1 MNLRHASGGAWK
13 TLGLLGLMLL
23 VHPVGAW
30 YKHVAS
36 PRYHTVGR
44 ASGLLMGIRRSP
56 YLWRRDLGDERG
68 ESPGSPPTSVNRA
81 PRLLQSRRQDLR
93 AAGPRTQ
100 ASGVA
105 APRPARGE
113 LRGRDPAAL
122 RRLGVQDFTA
132 RRTVAQHRAPL
143 QAGASPLPQRVRAL
157 PAQCPPGCQ
166 QGPWSRGGAR
176 EKRPALLE
184 RVMKKQQQQPQGS
197 EEGIRDLSLSE
208 SEI

>member
-13 TLGLLGLMLL
+13 TLGLLALMLL
-23 VHPVGAW
+23 LDPVGAW

-56 YLWRRDLGDERG
+56 YLWRRDLGDEPG
-68 ESPGSPPTSVNRA
+68 ESPGSPPTAVNRA

-100 ASGVA
+100 ASGVP

-113 LRGRDPAAL
+113 LRGREPVAL
-122 RRLGVQDFTA
+122 TRLGLQDLIA
-132 RRTVAQHRAPL
+132 RRTIAQHRGPL
-143 QAGASPLPQRVRAL
+143 QTGASLLPQRARAL
-157 PAQCPPGCQ
+157 PAP
-166 QGPWSRGGAR
+166 QGPWSRGGTR
-176 EKRPALLE
+176 EKKRPKLLE
-184 RVMKKQQQQPQGS
+184 TVMKQQPQGS
-197 EEGIRDLSLSE
+197 EEGIGDLSLSE

>member
-13 TLGLLGLMLL
+13 PLGLLGLMLL

-56 YLWRRDLGDERG
+56 YLWRRDLGDEPG

-81 PRLLQSRRQDLR
+81 PRLLHSRRQDLR

-100 ASGVA
+100 ASGVP

-113 LRGRDPAAL
+113 LRGREPAAL
-122 RRLGVQDFTA
+122 TRLGLRDLIA
-132 RRTVAQHRAPL
+132 RRTIAQHRAPP
-143 QAGASPLPQRVRAL
+143 QTGASLLPQPARAL
-157 PAQCPPGCQ
+157 PARR
-166 QGPWSRGGAR
+166 GPWSRAGTR
-176 EKRPALLE
+176 EKKKTKLLE
-184 RVMKKQQQQPQGS
+184 RARKQQQQRGS
-197 EEGIRDLSLSE
+197 EEGIGDLSLSE

>member
-56 YLWRRDLGDERG
+56 YLWRRDLGDEPG

-113 LRGRDPAAL
+113 LRGREPVAL
-122 RRLGVQDFTA
+122 TRLGGQDLTA
-132 RRTVAQHRAPL
+132 RRAIAQHRAPL
-143 QAGASPLPQRVRAL
+143 QTGASPPPQRVR
-157 PAQCPPGCQ
+157 AQCPPGCQ
-166 QGPWSRGGAR
+166 QGPWSRGGTR
-176 EKRPALLE
+176 EKRPTLLE
-184 RVMKKQQQQPQGS
+184 RVMKKKQPQQQGS
-197 EEGIRDLSLSE
+197 EEGIGDLR
-208 SEI
+208 

>member
-23 VHPVGAW
+23 VDPVGAW

-56 YLWRRDLGDERG
+56 YLWRRDLGDEPG

-81 PRLLQSRRQDLR
+81 PRLLHSRRQDLR

-100 ASGVA
+100 ASEM
-105 APRPARGE
+105 P
-113 LRGRDPAAL
+113 
-122 RRLGVQDFTA
+122 
-132 RRTVAQHRAPL
+132 
-143 QAGASPLPQRVRAL
+143 AL
-157 PAQCPPGCQ
+157 PHGESGAEEQALDLKFLFGNIHSQ
-166 QGPWSRGGAR
+166 SEPW
-176 EKRPALLE
+176 
-184 RVMKKQQQQPQGS
+184 V
-197 EEGIRDLSLSE
+197 
-208 SEI
+208 